1 MLNKFAAS
9 TFILINDRRHRP
21 YYFLFILEEKSKS
34 INFREFAG
42 GGGGRGL
49 NGGDTLLQ
57 ICV

>member
-42 GGGGRGL
+42 GGRGL
-49 NGGDTLLQ
+49 NGGYTLLQ

>member
-42 GGGGRGL
+42 GGRL
-49 NGGDTLLQ
+49 NGGYTLLQ